1 MSNHRHSAS
10 NFSDLESQKENISRI
25 RSGRSAAQL
34 VETFQTQDQDLN
46 RERLKFEKQILEE
59 IEDADD
65 PLELFLNYINWIK
78 IKYPQGITTKR
89 SGMLQ
94 LLERCLQYFKAD
106 ALYINDPRYVKLWIW
121 YIEVFQTTLHD
132 KKDTLYYMVR
142 HDIGAKLA
150 LVYESLANV
159 LWDLRAYEEAV
170 SILRQGLVAE
180 CRPLKRLQ
188 KQLDL
193 FTKQHDKIKVE
204 TVPVKSVSDLNRN
217 ILGQS
222 KQSILRDY
230 ERDEQSAGTPPNRQK
245 KAKLDI
251 YIEEEDENYNLHAP
265 KTGVANHELREFPSK
280 YKLSKENQKLAEPV
294 QNGIKLKPLNSIEEQ
309 RISKLEN
316 ALLLSKPKTAIFSDT
331 NGKLEP
337 KYKVMHIPN
346 KNPERIDVNYD
357 LLYPNPGQE
366 LCLDEI
372 LAIKRNVYKKL
383 DKLSGKA
390 RILKEKPI
398 APFPSE
404 VYRDE
409 TIQLRSPLKPE
420 PRPTGIVS
428 NAVVLQPA
436 SPTITMHSKNAM
448 NEIYNMFNHNEFGHV
463 PEALSSRLPEDEN
476 TERRFEMFENFTQDF
491 TKKSL
496 DDLTEVRP
504 FGKSPVKTPRSV
516 SKNQKLKSFMTP
528 LKDSKVLENFS
539 SPQRKP
545 TIDVTSLK
553 ISNLSTN
560 PSYLQE
566 NPSSSHNFQHSFEKP
581 IPSNPS
587 LVVKDP
593 LNDSYR
599 QHLLSSTKPLN
610 DYIGF
615 HKYEYDLKMS
625 GQLSRINKSSNK
637 KNMNKNP
644 IINFQKT
651 DDLYFIRGELGQ
663 GGYATVY
670 LAESSNGALKALKV
684 EKPPNLWEFYVLR
697 QISERLEDEKRILQ
711 SIILVDSLHF
721 FRDESYLVLNYI
733 SQGTIL
739 DLINKER
746 NKSSTGQSFNE
757 LLVIFFSIELMKVI
771 ESLHQINIIHGDLKP
786 DNCMIRFEPFDSDI
800 GDYNSSGLNNWDKK
814 GIFLIDFGRSFD
826 MSILPPGT
834 KFKANWKCDDQD
846 CPEMRENKE
855 WTFEADYYGLAGI
868 IHCMLFGTYIK
879 TIKVK
884 GRYRLLNGLKRYWQK
899 ALWEEL
905 FDLLLNSAE
914 YAETLNNGSLPIT
927 SLLTAQRLKLEAY
940 LMQNSNSEKLKNI
953 IHEIEMDING

>member
-1 MSNHRHSAS
+1 MSNNRHSVS
-10 NFSDLESQKENISRI
+10 NFSDLEPQKENISRI
-25 RSGRSAAQL
+25 RSGRSASQL
-34 VETFQTQDQDLN
+34 LESFQAQDQDLN

-78 IKYPQGITTKR
+78 VKYPQGITTKR
-89 SGMLQ
+89 SGMLH
-94 LLERCLQYFKAD
+94 LLERCLQFFKTD
-106 ALYINDPRYVKLWIW
+106 ALYTNDPRYVKLWIW
-121 YIEVFQTTLHD
+121 YIEVFQPTLND
-132 KKDTLYYMVR
+132 KKDTLYYMLR
-142 HDIGAKLA
+142 HRIGGKLA
-150 LVYESLANV
+150 VVYESLANV
-159 LWDLRAYEEAV
+159 LWDLSAYEEAV
-170 SILRQGLVAE
+170 SVLTQGLEAN

-188 KQLDL
+188 KQFDI
-193 FTKQHDKIKVE
+193 FTSQYERLKID
-204 TVPVKSVSDLNRN
+204 TVPVKPVSDLNTS

-222 KQSILRDY
+222 KHVILRDH
-230 ERDEQSAGTPPNRQK
+230 ERNEQSTEIPASRQK

-251 YIEEEDENYNLHAP
+251 YVDDEDTNHNLHAQKLGIP
-265 KTGVANHELREFPSK
+265 NINSHEFPSK

-294 QNGIKLKPLNSIEEQ
+294 QNGMKLKPLNSIQEQ
-309 RISKLEN
+309 RESKLQN
-316 ALLLSKPKTAIFSDT
+316 ALLLSKPKTTIFSDS
-331 NGKLEP
+331 NDRPEP
-337 KYKVMHIPN
+337 KYKITHFPN

-366 LCLDEI
+366 FCLDEI
-372 LAIKRNVYKKL
+372 LAMKRNVYKKIN
-383 DKLSGKA
+383 KLPGK
-390 RILKEKPI
+390 REILKEKPI
-398 APFPSE
+398 IPLTSE

-409 TIQLRSPLKPE
+409 TIQLRSPLKAE
-420 PRPTGIVS
+420 PKPSGIVS
-428 NAVVLQPA
+428 NFVPVQPA

-448 NEIYNMFNHNEFGHV
+448 NEIYNMFNHNEMNHASEPFSH
-463 PEALSSRLPEDEN
+463 RLPEEEN
-476 TERRFEMFENFTQDF
+476 TEHRFEMFENFTQDF

-496 DDLTEVRP
+496 DDLTEVKP
-504 FGKSPVKTPRSV
+504 FGKSPVKTPRSM

-528 LKDSKVLENFS
+528 LKDSKVLEHFS

-545 TIDVTSLK
+545 TTDLSLIKKVTS
-553 ISNLSTN
+553 IN
-560 PSYLQE
+560 PTSQPML
-566 NPSSSHNFQHSFEKP
+566 EKS

-599 QHLLSSTKPLN
+599 QHLLSSTKSLN
-610 DYIGF
+610 NYSGF
-615 HKYEYDLKMS
+615 HKYDYDLKMGS
-625 GQLSRINKSSNK
+625 QLSRINKNSNK
-637 KNMNKNP
+637 KNINKNP

-684 EKPPNLWEFYVLR
+684 EKPPNLWEFYILR
-697 QISERLEDEKRILQ
+697 QISERLKGQDRILQ

-746 NKSSTGQSFNE
+746 SKSSTGQAFNE
-757 LLVIFFSIELMKVI
+757 LLVMFFSVELMKVI
-771 ESLHQINIIHGDLKP
+771 ENLHQINIIHGDLKP
-786 DNCMIRFEPFDSDI
+786 DNCMVRFESFDSDL
-800 GDYNSSGLNNWDKK
+800 GDYNGSGLNDWDKK

-826 MSILPPGT
+826 MSILAPGT

-879 TIKVK
+879 TIEVK
-884 GRYRLLNGLKRYWQK
+884 GRYKLLNGLKRYWQK
-899 ALWEEL
+899 SLWEEL

-914 YAETLNNGSLPIT
+914 HAETLNKGTFPIT
-927 SLLTAQRLKLEAY
+927 SLLAEQRMKLEAY
-940 LMQNSNSEKLKNI
+940 LKQNSNSEKLKNI
-953 IHEIEMDING
+953 IHDIEIDING